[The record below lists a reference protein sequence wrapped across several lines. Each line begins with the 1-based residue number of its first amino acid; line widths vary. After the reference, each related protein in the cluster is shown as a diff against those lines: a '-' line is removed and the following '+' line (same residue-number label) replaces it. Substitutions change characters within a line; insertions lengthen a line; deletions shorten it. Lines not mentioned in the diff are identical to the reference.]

1 MIEYRVAGNGAAA
14 GQGRG
19 MLKAREAAVGA
30 ERGRD
35 ARLSRTP
42 WGRAS
47 RGAAAPPYR
56 QQHHRS
62 DLEQATKVRP
72 GPQRVILRSPRH
84 LMIARSRPRAA
95 VR

>member
-56 QQHHRS
+56 QQHHTAATWSRRRECAPGRS
-62 DLEQATKVRP
+62 A
-72 GPQRVILRSPRH
+72 
-84 LMIARSRPRAA
+84 
-95 VR
+95 